1 MKCDICG
8 SVIDGK
14 YAIYMNAT
22 SEIKHACKPCLRK
35 IEKGIITTDMKYI
48 RNDTYEPL
56 VRKFKYRDF
65 DIIGIPNLILYRN
78 LVHRLSRYKDG
89 ITKRER
95 ETIVQFTEKE
105 GIV

>member
-1 MKCDICG
+1 MLTKRERETI
-8 SVIDGK
+8 VQF
-14 YAIYMNAT
+14 T
-22 SEIKHACKPCLRK
+22 
-35 IEKGIITTDMKYI
+35 EKEGIDMKYI

-65 DIIGIPNLILYRN
+65 DIIGIPNLMLYRI

-89 ITKRER
+89 ISEVI
-95 ETIVQFTEKE
+95 IVQFTEKE

>member
-1 MKCDICG
+1 MLTKRERETIVQFTEKEG
-8 SVIDGK
+8 
-14 YAIYMNAT
+14 
-22 SEIKHACKPCLRK
+22 

-56 VRKFKYRDF
+56 VRKFQYRDF
-65 DIIGIPNLILYRN
+65 DIIGIPNLMLYRI

-89 ITKRER
+89 ISEVI
-95 ETIVQFTEKE
+95 IVQFTEKE

>member
-1 MKCDICG
+1 MKCDLC
-8 SVIDGK
+8 SSQIDGK
-14 YAIYMNAT
+14 YSIYMTTNNDV
-22 SEIKHACKPCLRK
+22 KHVCKPCLRK

-65 DIIGIPNLILYRN
+65 DIIGIPNLMLYRI

-89 ITKRER
+89 ISEVI
-95 ETIVQFTEKE
+95 IVQFTEKE